1 MEEKFWQR
9 SFKGDFINLGIGQG
23 YMLTTPLHLSLI
35 AGILASK
42 GQYKLPYLVRN
53 NELDFSI
60 DVEIQEADWVKLNQA
75 LIDVVYSSNG
85 TGYKIEAGNLNLA
98 GKSGTAQVVDINS
111 REEYDEVRK
120 NINLR
125 DHAIFIGYAPF
136 DDPRY
141 SIAVIVEN
149 GESGGRVAGP
159 IARDVLRE
167 LLNDICLRTTT
178 IIISLALIVLIGS
191 LTVYSVTSIDIFY
204 FFRFLLINIFA
215 ILLVT
220 LIFNQINL
228 NRILSVGWVLFLL
241 NIIIV
246 LSVEFLGSEVK
257 GSRRWLDFGF
267 LSLQPSEFMK
277 ITFALFTIQYLRFYS
292 FKFNTFRTIF
302 LLAVLFISAAP
313 IIIQPDLGTGLV
325 YILLGLMLLF
335 ICGMNRSYFVGMAG
349 FGILF
354 SPVIYSFGLT
364 AYQKSRIISWFS
376 SDQNLSEKWNILQSE
391 ISIGSGGLFGE
402 GFLNSKQNEFNF
414 LPEADTDF
422 IFSIYAEQFGFLGVL
437 SIFMLLGLFIV
448 LTAVMSMEQKRL
460 TDDLSPYFLGTYFC
474 LVIGFSFLLNI
485 LMVSGL
491 IPVVGLPLPFFTKGG
506 SSLLCFSIMIGLIF
520 SSRNFL
526 R

>member
-1 MEEKFWQR
+1 M
-9 SFKGDFINLGIGQG
+9 
-23 YMLTTPLHLSLI
+23 T
-35 AGILASK
+35 
-42 GQYKLPYLVRN
+42 
-53 NELDFSI
+53 
-60 DVEIQEADWVKLNQA
+60 
-75 LIDVVYSSNG
+75 
-85 TGYKIEAGNLNLA
+85 
-98 GKSGTAQVVDINS
+98 
-111 REEYDEVRK
+111 
-120 NINLR
+120 
-125 DHAIFIGYAPF
+125 F
-136 DDPRY
+136 D
-141 SIAVIVEN
+141 
-149 GESGGRVAGP
+149 
-159 IARDVLRE
+159 
-167 LLNDICLRTTT
+167 LRTTV
-178 IIISLALIVLIGS
+178 IIFSLALIIFMGS
-191 LTVYSVTSIDIFY
+191 LTVYSVTSIDIYY
-204 FFRFLLINIFA
+204 FIRFLLISVFA

-228 NRILSVGWVLFLL
+228 NRILSVGWVLFVL

-257 GSRRWLDFGF
+257 GSKRWIDFGF

-277 ITFALFTIQYLRFYS
+277 ITFALFVIQYLRFYS
-292 FKFNTFRTIF
+292 FQFNTFRTLF
-302 LLAVLFISAAP
+302 LLAVLFLSAIP

-325 YILLGLMLLF
+325 YILLGIMLLF
-335 ICGMNRSYFVGMAG
+335 ICGMHRFYFVGMAI
-349 FGILF
+349 FGILL
-354 SPVIYSFGLT
+354 SPIIYSFGLT
-364 AYQKSRIISWFS
+364 SYQKTRIMSWFS

-437 SIFMLLGLFIV
+437 AIFILVGLFIL
-448 LTAVMSMEQKRL
+448 LTTIISMEQKRL
-460 TDDLSPYFLGTYFC
+460 TDDLSPYFLGTYFS

-520 SSRNFL
+520 SSRSFL

>member
-1 MEEKFWQR
+1 M
-9 SFKGDFINLGIGQG
+9 
-23 YMLTTPLHLSLI
+23 
-35 AGILASK
+35 
-42 GQYKLPYLVRN
+42 
-53 NELDFSI
+53 
-60 DVEIQEADWVKLNQA
+60 
-75 LIDVVYSSNG
+75 
-85 TGYKIEAGNLNLA
+85 
-98 GKSGTAQVVDINS
+98 
-111 REEYDEVRK
+111 
-120 NINLR
+120 
-125 DHAIFIGYAPF
+125 IF
-136 DDPRY
+136 D
-141 SIAVIVEN
+141 
-149 GESGGRVAGP
+149 
-159 IARDVLRE
+159 
-167 LLNDICLRTTT
+167 LRTAT
-178 IIISLALIVLIGS
+178 IIVSLALIILVGS
-191 LTVYSVTSIDIFY
+191 LTVYSVTSIDIYY
-204 FFRFLLINIFA
+204 FFRFLLISIFA

-257 GSRRWLDFGF
+257 GSKRWLDFGF

-277 ITFALFTIQYLRFYS
+277 ITFALFVIQYLRFYS
-292 FKFNTFRTIF
+292 FQFNTFRTLF
-302 LLAVLFISAAP
+302 LLAVLFISAIP

-335 ICGMNRSYFVGMAG
+335 ICGMNKFYFVGMAG
-349 FGILF
+349 FGILL
-354 SPVIYSFGLT
+354 SPIIYSFGLT
-364 AYQKSRIISWFS
+364 TYQKSRIVSWFS

-391 ISIGSGGLFGE
+391 ISIGSGGLLGE

-448 LTAVMSMEQKRL
+448 LTTVMSMEQKRL

>member
-1 MEEKFWQR
+1 M
-9 SFKGDFINLGIGQG
+9 
-23 YMLTTPLHLSLI
+23 
-35 AGILASK
+35 
-42 GQYKLPYLVRN
+42 
-53 NELDFSI
+53 
-60 DVEIQEADWVKLNQA
+60 
-75 LIDVVYSSNG
+75 
-85 TGYKIEAGNLNLA
+85 
-98 GKSGTAQVVDINS
+98 
-111 REEYDEVRK
+111 
-120 NINLR
+120 
-125 DHAIFIGYAPF
+125 
-136 DDPRY
+136 
-141 SIAVIVEN
+141 
-149 GESGGRVAGP
+149 
-159 IARDVLRE
+159 
-167 LLNDICLRTTT
+167 
-178 IIISLALIVLIGS
+178 
-191 LTVYSVTSIDIFY
+191 
-204 FFRFLLINIFA
+204 
-215 ILLVT
+215 T

-257 GSRRWLDFGF
+257 GSKRWLDFGF

-277 ITFALFTIQYLRFYS
+277 ITFALFVIQYLRFYS
-292 FKFNTFRTIF
+292 FQFNTFRTLF
-302 LLAVLFISAAP
+302 LLAVLFISAIP

-335 ICGMNRSYFVGMAG
+335 ICGMNKFYFVGMAG
-349 FGILF
+349 FGILL
-354 SPVIYSFGLT
+354 SPIIYSFGLT
-364 AYQKSRIISWFS
+364 TYQKSRIVSWFS

-391 ISIGSGGLFGE
+391 ISIGSGGLLGE

-448 LTAVMSMEQKRL
+448 LTTVISMEQKRL

>member
-1 MEEKFWQR
+1 M
-9 SFKGDFINLGIGQG
+9 
-23 YMLTTPLHLSLI
+23 
-35 AGILASK
+35 
-42 GQYKLPYLVRN
+42 
-53 NELDFSI
+53 
-60 DVEIQEADWVKLNQA
+60 
-75 LIDVVYSSNG
+75 
-85 TGYKIEAGNLNLA
+85 
-98 GKSGTAQVVDINS
+98 
-111 REEYDEVRK
+111 
-120 NINLR
+120 
-125 DHAIFIGYAPF
+125 IF
-136 DDPRY
+136 D
-141 SIAVIVEN
+141 
-149 GESGGRVAGP
+149 
-159 IARDVLRE
+159 
-167 LLNDICLRTTT
+167 LRTAT
-178 IIISLALIVLIGS
+178 IIVSLALIILVGS
-191 LTVYSVTSIDIFY
+191 LTVYSVTSIDIYY
-204 FFRFLLINIFA
+204 FFRFLLISIFA

-257 GSRRWLDFGF
+257 GSKRWLDFGF
-267 LSLQPSEFMK
+267 LSLQPSEFLK
-277 ITFALFTIQYLRFYS
+277 ITFALFVIQYLRFYS
-292 FKFNTFRTIF
+292 FQFNTFRTLF
-302 LLAVLFISAAP
+302 LLAVLFISAIP

-335 ICGMNRSYFVGMAG
+335 ICGMNKFYFVGMAG
-349 FGILF
+349 FGILL
-354 SPVIYSFGLT
+354 SPIIYSFGLT
-364 AYQKSRIISWFS
+364 TYQKSRIVSWFS

-391 ISIGSGGLFGE
+391 ISIGSGGLLGE

-448 LTAVMSMEQKRL
+448 LTTVISMEQKRL

>member
-1 MEEKFWQR
+1 M
-9 SFKGDFINLGIGQG
+9 
-23 YMLTTPLHLSLI
+23 
-35 AGILASK
+35 IL
-42 GQYKLPYLVRN
+42 
-53 NELDFSI
+53 D
-60 DVEIQEADWVKLNQA
+60 
-75 LIDVVYSSNG
+75 
-85 TGYKIEAGNLNLA
+85 
-98 GKSGTAQVVDINS
+98 
-111 REEYDEVRK
+111 
-120 NINLR
+120 
-125 DHAIFIGYAPF
+125 
-136 DDPRY
+136 
-141 SIAVIVEN
+141 
-149 GESGGRVAGP
+149 
-159 IARDVLRE
+159 
-167 LLNDICLRTTT
+167 LRTST
-178 IIISLALIVLIGS
+178 IIFCLALIIFVGS
-191 LTVYSVTSIDIFY
+191 LTVYSVTSIDVYY
-204 FFRFLLINIFA
+204 FIRFLLINTFA

-228 NRILSVGWVLFLL
+228 NRILSVGWVLFLF
-241 NIIIV
+241 NIVIV

-257 GSRRWLDFGF
+257 GSKRWLDFGF

-277 ITFALFTIQYLRFYS
+277 ITFALFVIQYLRFYS
-292 FKFNTFRTIF
+292 FQFNSFRAIF
-302 LLAVLFISAAP
+302 LLGVLFISATP

-335 ICGMNRSYFVGMAG
+335 ICGMHRIYFIGMAG
-349 FGILF
+349 LGILL
-354 SPVIYSFGLT
+354 SPIIYSFGLT
-364 AYQKSRIISWFS
+364 AYQKERIISWFS
-376 SDQNLSEKWNILQSE
+376 SDQSLSEKWNILQSE

-448 LTAVMSMEQKRL
+448 LTTVISMEQKRL

-506 SSLLCFSIMIGLIF
+506 SSLLCFSMMIGLIF
-520 SSRNFL
+520 SSRSFL